1 MKNVRNV
8 GFDFWGYDVGASL
21 CAPLVHRHRKIA
33 RFFCNDVQKRFK
45 MHENSHRHRKTRLFF
60 CDDGSRM
67 SATQISV
74 PTDGLSPRSRAV
86 LFVPPSC
93 IVSLPTVTSSL
104 PVSRH
109 PDLVPDGRSRFHPV
123 PDFLLRRGP
132 CDRP

>member
-8 GFDFWGYDVGASL
+8 GFDFGGYDVGASL

-67 SATQISV
+67 SATQMSV
-74 PTDGLSPRSRAV
+74 PTDGLSPRSRDV
-86 LFVPPSC
+86 LFAPPSC
-93 IVSLPTVTSSL
+93 IVSLPTSISSL
-104 PVSRH
+104 PAFRH
-109 PDLVPDGRSRFHPV
+109 PGPVPDGRIRFHPV
-123 PDFLLRRGP
+123 PVDLVRQGP
-132 CDRP
+132 CVRL

>member
-8 GFDFWGYDVGASL
+8 GFDFGGYDVGASL

-67 SATQISV
+67 SATQMSV

-86 LFVPPSC
+86 LFGPPSC
-93 IVSLPTVTSSL
+93 VFSLPAFILSL
-104 PVSRH
+104 PVFRH
-109 PDLVPDGRSRFHPV
+109 PGLVLDGRIRFHPV
-123 PDFLLRRGP
+123 RGVLLHRGL
-132 CDRP
+132 CVLL